1 MKDTENTL
9 QQLLD
14 KSFEN
19 FDLVQGSVVKA
30 NVLQIGKKWVTLDIG
45 FKSDGLVPIEEFENH
60 ANEVQVSEGDEVEV
74 ILDALD
80 DGFGEIRLSREKARK
95 QETWDSLEKS
105 HSEGTYVEGKV
116 VNKVKGGFTVFVDV
130 VKAFLPGSLVD
141 PKGGKDYPDLSGQ
154 TLEFKVMKFDKK
166 RTNIVLSRK
175 AVLQEQNSE
184 ERERLLEVI
193 KEGET
198 IEGTIKNLTDYG
210 AFVDLGGLDGLLH
223 ITDLSW
229 KRVMHPKEVLNVGD
243 KMEFLVL
250 SFDQEKMRVSLGLK
264 QLAEDPWKDIES
276 KYHVGQIVEGEVALT
291 TDYGCFVKLDE
302 DIEGL
307 VHITDLDWK
316 NKNINPSSIL
326 SRGDSITVKVMEI
339 DLEER
344 KVSLS
349 KKHTTENPWKD
360 FEDKHNAGDILEN
373 MNIKSVTDFG
383 IFVELDG
390 GIDGLIHHSEI
401 IVGPEEIQEKY
412 KAGDQITVSISGMDS
427 ERERISLSLVS

>member
-14 KSFEN
+14 KSFES
-19 FDLVQGSVVKA
+19 FDLVQGSLVKA

-60 ANEVQVSEGDEVEV
+60 ANEVQVAEGDEVEV

-291 TDYGCFVKLDE
+291 TDYGCFVRLDE

-326 SRGDSITVKVMEI
+326 SKGDSITVKVMEI

-401 IVGPEEIQEKY
+401 VVGPEEIQEKY

>member
-1 MKDTENTL
+1 MKDTESTL

-14 KSFEN
+14 KSFES
-19 FDLVQGSVVKA
+19 FDLVQGSLVKA

-60 ANEVQVSEGDEVEV
+60 ANEVQVAEGDEVEV

-264 QLAEDPWKDIES
+264 QLVEDPWKDIES

-291 TDYGCFVKLDE
+291 TDYGCFVRLDE

-326 SRGDSITVKVMEI
+326 SKGDSITVKVMEI

-360 FEDKHNAGDILEN
+360 FEDKHNTGDILEN

-401 IVGPEEIQEKY
+401 VVGPEEIQEKY

>member
-9 QQLLD
+9 QQLLN

-19 FDLVQGSVVKA
+19 FDLVQGSLVKA

-60 ANEVQVSEGDEVEV
+60 ANEVQIAEGDEVEV
-74 ILDALD
+74 VLDALD

-193 KEGET
+193 KEGEK

-229 KRVMHPKEVLNVGD
+229 KRVVHPKEVLNVGD

-264 QLAEDPWKDIES
+264 QLADDPWKDIES
-276 KYHVGQIVEGEVALT
+276 KYHVGQIVDGEVALT

-326 SRGDSITVKVMEI
+326 NKGDSITVKVMEI

-349 KKHTTENPWKD
+349 RKHTTENPWKD
-360 FEDKHNAGDILEN
+360 FEDKHNVGDILEN

-401 IVGPEEIQEKY
+401 VVGPEEIQEKY

>member
-19 FDLVQGSVVKA
+19 FDLVQGSLVKA

-60 ANEVQVSEGDEVEV
+60 ANEVQVAEGDEVEV

-302 DIEGL
+302 NIEGL

-326 SRGDSITVKVMEI
+326 SKGDSITVKVMEI

-373 MNIKSVTDFG
+373 MNIKSVSDFG

-401 IVGPEEIQEKY
+401 VVGPEEIQEKY

>member
-14 KSFEN
+14 KSFES
-19 FDLVQGSVVKA
+19 FDLVQGSLVKA

-60 ANEVQVSEGDEVEV
+60 ANEVQVAEGDEVEV
-74 ILDALD
+74 IIDALD

-193 KEGET
+193 KEDET
-198 IEGTIKNLTDYG
+198 IEGIVKNLTDYG

-264 QLAEDPWKDIES
+264 QLVEDPWKDIES

-291 TDYGCFVKLDE
+291 TDYGCFVRLDE

-326 SRGDSITVKVMEI
+326 SKGDSITVKVMEI

-401 IVGPEEIQEKY
+401 VVGPEEIQEKY

>member
-1 MKDTENTL
+1 MKDTDNTL

-14 KSFEN
+14 KSFES
-19 FDLVQGSVVKA
+19 FDLVQGSLVKA

-401 IVGPEEIQEKY
+401 VVGPEEIQEKY

>member
-1 MKDTENTL
+1 MKDTNNVF
-9 QQLLD
+9 QDLLD
-14 KSFEN
+14 KSFKEFN
-19 FDLVQGSVVKA
+19 LVQGSLVKA

-45 FKSDGLVPIEEFENH
+45 FKSDGLVPIEEFQNN
-60 ANEVQVSEGDEVEV
+60 ASQVQIKEGDEVEV

-80 DGFGEIRLSREKARK
+80 DGFGEIRLSRDKARK
-95 QETWDSLEKS
+95 QETWEMLEKS
-105 HSEGTYVEGKV
+105 HQDGEYVEGKV

-130 VKAFLPGSLVD
+130 VKSFLPGSLID
-141 PKGGKDYPDLSGQ
+141 PKGGKDYPDLTGQ

-166 RTNIVLSRK
+166 RSNVVLSRK

-184 ERERLLEVI
+184 ERERLLEII
-193 KEGET
+193 KEGEK

-243 KMEFLVL
+243 KKEFLVL
-250 SFDQEKMRVSLGLK
+250 SFDEEKMRVSLGLK
-264 QLAEDPWKDIES
+264 QLSEDPWKNLES
-276 KYHVGQIVEGEVALT
+276 KYHVGQVVEGEVALT
-291 TDYGCFVKLDE
+291 TDYGCFVKLDD

-326 SRGDSITVKVMEI
+326 DKGDKITVKVMEI

-349 KKHTTENPWKD
+349 KKHTTENPWKE
-360 FEDKHNAGDILEN
+360 FEDKHNAGDILEGLA
-373 MNIKSVTDFG
+373 IKSVTDFG
-383 IFVELDG
+383 IFVELEG
-390 GIDGLIHHSEI
+390 EIDGLIHHSEI
-401 IVGPEEIQEKY
+401 NVGSGSIEDQY
-412 KAGDQITVSISGMDS
+412 KAGDKVNVSISGMDS